1 MDVNNFKV
9 VLQLFYVNEAK
20 SNKSLKNKKITGIEI
35 LVLPFPDKDK
45 SLAVPFRQREDT
57 I

>member
-1 MDVNNFKV
+1 M
-9 VLQLFYVNEAK
+9 
-20 SNKSLKNKKITGIEI
+20 KKIFGIEI

-45 SLAVPFRQREDT
+45 SLAVPFPQREDT